1 MLKKLYKNGYNKFSH
16 SSSKISQ
23 PIYMEDTSSDFQSSS
38 STTDCITSQEQNT
51 PINLV
56 KRGSG
61 IYFE

>member
-1 MLKKLYKNGYNKFSH
+1 MDTTNSVTLPPKYLL
-16 SSSKISQ
+16 

>member
-1 MLKKLYKNGYNKFSH
+1 MDTTNSVTLPPKYPSQYTW
-16 SSSKISQ
+16 KIPPLIINHPHPLQ
-23 PIYMEDTSSDFQSSS
+23 IV
-38 STTDCITSQEQNT
+38 CITSQEQNT

>member
-1 MLKKLYKNGYNKFSH
+1 MDTTNSVTLPPKYL
-16 SSSKISQ
+16 Q
-23 PIYMEDTSSDFQSSS
+23 PIYMEDTSSDFQLSS

-56 KRGSG
+56 KRDSG